1 MNTKLLLSDIEHLEV
16 LKNVDSKQALSILQ
30 NCPVIELNNEQILL
44 TKGSSNQ
51 NLYFILSG
59 KLAVYLE
66 YPGFE
71 PLAILD
77 KGGTVGELSVIDDSP
92 ASASVVALESAKVLE
107 VNEIVFWHLTT
118 ESHAFAC
125 NMLFLLSS
133 RMRVS
138 DDLLLKNIHLRKRF
152 EKDAMVDALTGLH
165 NRRWLDLQ
173 LPRLVN
179 RHQRDGTPL
188 SIIMFDVD
196 HFKKFND
203 RYGHN
208 AGDDVLLQVAKT
220 TRLSLRPADLYGR
233 LGGEEFVIMLAG
245 IKKEFAWIVAERL
258 RKAISSKKTMTLDMQ
273 ELPPVTISLGIS
285 ELRPGETAE
294 TLLQRAD
301 NAMYDAKENGRNR
314 TCQESKS
321 L

>member
-1 MNTKLLLSDIEHLEV
+1 MNTELLISDIEHLEV
-16 LKNVDSKQALSILQ
+16 LNNVEPEQALSILK
-30 NCPVIELNNEQILL
+30 NCPVIELTDEQILL

-71 PLAILD
+71 PLALLE

-92 ASASVVALESAKVLE
+92 VSAFVVAEGNTKVLE
-107 VNEIVFWHLTT
+107 INEIVFWHLTT

-125 NMLFLLSS
+125 NMLLLLSS

-173 LPRLVN
+173 LPRLIN

-196 HFKKFND
+196 HFKVFND
-203 RYGHN
+203 KYGHD
-208 AGDDVLLQVAKT
+208 AGDEVLLQVAKT

-233 LGGEEFVIMLAG
+233 LGGEEFIIMLAG

-258 RKAISSKKTMTLDMQ
+258 RKAVSSKKTITAEIK

-285 ELRPGETAE
+285 ELRPGDTAE
-294 TLLQRAD
+294 TLLKRAD

-314 TCQESKS
+314 TCQETKA
-321 L
+321 